1 MDKLYHIYQ
10 EEVHPELLPPIILQT
25 LGEKRERQY
34 SDYRDNVLQPA
45 IQDWTIERDQLLE
58 KYARMAGFENYDQAQ
73 NIRWDGTLK
82 YEADNI
88 VKLRKLDTL
97 MASDEYDR
105 CYIKKDGIM
114 QADSDYYI
122 SLCQNDLYEILKLTR
137 PMMDR
142 TDFKGQPVLEPDEW
156 MKAYQTEYDQR
167 MNEGHAQY
175 RGNAEWLPEYIRSLH
190 TYRSGKYDEGILPLV
205 EPLQKAGF
213 QVTESHSGMVGDHPY
228 ERYLTDDTQGR
239 YKAGQHKY
247 WGTQAP
253 ATCLQLMA
261 AQMDKDI
268 LLRLAAGT
276 GFRMETNTY
285 GDRTSVTLTLPAT
298 RDGSTQKEVVND
310 FLNRLRQT
318 GAMRPNGYIE
328 QIELINQNPDLYSQ
342 VVEEHGGWTIF
353 SDEMIKSRLNNL
365 TYQLVNNAQQILNP
379 PIEIQ
384 QAADD
389 EEKVDMGRLFAK
401 YISLVE
407 QVHGKEKAE
416 EIVHEILGKT
426 AELEHQLISG
436 NTIQNEQYPDK
447 VVLLDTQTSRVDV
460 YDYASARYNGELNNP
475 RYINVSD
482 RITEVNVYRA
492 SNANEKYR
500 LRCKVDGEQQM
511 SIPLSDNQNEYWRAM
526 LNLEKQNR
534 DHAKLRLVGELYADK
549 LIQADLGQNE
559 TQGRKL

>member
-10 EEVHPELLPPIILQT
+10 EEVHPELLPPIVLQT
-25 LGEKRERQY
+25 LGEKRDRLYNEY
-34 SDYRDNVLQPA
+34 HKNVLEPA
-45 IQDWTIERDQLLE
+45 IQNWTVERDQLLE
-58 KYARMAGFENYDQAQ
+58 KYARMAGFENYNQAQ
-73 NIRWDGTLK
+73 NSRWDSSLK
-82 YEADNI
+82 YDGDNI
-88 VKLRKLDTL
+88 VKLRKLDSL

-105 CYIKKDGIM
+105 CYLKKDGIM

-122 SLCQNDLYEILKLTR
+122 SLCQDDLYEILKLTR

-142 TDFKGQPVLEPDEW
+142 TDFKGQSVLEPDEW

-190 TYRSGKYDEGILPLV
+190 TYRSGKCDEGILPLV

-213 QVTESHSGMVGDHPY
+213 QVGESHSGMVGDHPY

-261 AQMDKDI
+261 AQMDKD
-268 LLRLAAGT
+268 LLLKLAAGT
-276 GFRMETNTY
+276 GFRMEINTY
-285 GDRTSVTLTLPAT
+285 GNRAMAILTLPAT
-298 RDGSTQKEVVND
+298 RDGSTQKEVLND
-310 FLNRLRQT
+310 FLNRLQQA
-318 GAMRPNGYIE
+318 GAMRPNGHIE
-328 QIELINQNPDLYSQ
+328 QIELINQNPDLYRQ
-342 VVEEHGGWTIF
+342 VVEEHGGWAIF

-389 EEKVDMGRLFAK
+389 EEKVDMNRLFAK

-416 EIVHEILGKT
+416 EIVHEILGRT
-426 AELEHQLISG
+426 TELEHQLIKG
-436 NTIQNEQYPDK
+436 NTIQNEQYFDK

-460 YDYASARYNGELNNP
+460 YDYASAKYNGELNDS

-482 RITEVNVYRA
+482 RITEVNVYRV

-534 DHAKLRLVGELYADK
+534 DQAKLRLAGELYADK